1 MFSLAEPPRGRADGR
16 MILSCERSS
25 EPNQSWMYFLEKQPQ
40 SKNFH
45 STKHQERQKKTKNL
59 KQLQQQI
66 HLQVELG
73 FEVSPR
79 CCRDV
84 DRQMCKGALQSTS
97 RKKESHKET
106 DNPCA
111 STDMEGMFHTPVKP
125 LPAQQPG
132 RTCRSSPQPTP
143 QITQAWDIYKN
154 QATHVLVLLNSPWS
168 PTLPDHFTPRLPHL
182 FSKG

>member
-1 MFSLAEPPRGRADGR
+1 MYLFIYLKKKSGNYSSSKARAFSLAEPPRGRADGR

-73 FEVSPR
+73 FEVSPH

-84 DRQMCKGALQSTS
+84 DRQMCKGSIAEHIKKKGVSQRDRQSMCKHRHGRDVPHPSETS
-97 RKKESHKET
+97 A
-106 DNPCA
+106 C
-111 STDMEGMFHTPVKP
+111 STTRED
-125 LPAQQPG
+125 L
-132 RTCRSSPQPTP
+132 
-143 QITQAWDIYKN
+143 
-154 QATHVLVLLNSPWS
+154 
-168 PTLPDHFTPRLPHL
+168 
-182 FSKG
+182 